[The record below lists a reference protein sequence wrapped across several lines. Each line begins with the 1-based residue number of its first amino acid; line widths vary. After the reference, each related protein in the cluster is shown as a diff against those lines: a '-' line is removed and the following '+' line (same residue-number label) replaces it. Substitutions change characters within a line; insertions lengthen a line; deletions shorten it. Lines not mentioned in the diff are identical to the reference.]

1 MARYHDP
8 SGDSGQQDRSGH
20 ADGHPD
26 PLTRLRALLA
36 TWQAAGPDVP
46 LLQGRDL
53 TDHPDRVMTRAE
65 LDVIAERAVLVA
77 DARRRAV
84 FQVAERAASLPDPPR
99 VSIDLT
105 SATVRLVRSPIQPQ
119 VDAIDLLHALG
130 ADATCEHLVA
140 SGHEAKGT
148 VTVDG
153 HAVRVV
159 TYYAAAHDGGD
170 VR

>member
-1 MARYHDP
+1 MT
-8 SGDSGQQDRSGH
+8 
-20 ADGHPD
+20 PD
-26 PLTRLRALLA
+26 PLTRLRALLT
-36 TWQAAGPDVP
+36 TWQAVPAGVP

-65 LDVIAERAVLVA
+65 LDAIAEQALLVA
-77 DARRRAV
+77 DGQRHAV
-84 FQVAERAASLPDPPR
+84 FTVAERAASLPNPPR

-105 SATVRLVRSPIQPQ
+105 AATVYLRRSPIQMQ

-130 ADATCEHLVA
+130 ADAACEHLA
-140 SGHEAKGT
+140 GSGYEATGT

-159 TYYAAAHDGGD
+159 TYYAAARDGGD